1 MGINYD
7 FDDLEA
13 FMAVKETNSFRLAA
27 EKLHLSQSV
36 ISRRIRKLETALDSI
51 LFERT
56 TRSVK
61 PTLAAKRLHVRAKA
75 MLDDRR
81 EMTLAMRD
89 ESVAFQY
96 QRNIVITVALVPT
109 VVSLLIP
116 TSVKAFHKLGQKARF
131 RLLDLTANGV
141 AEQVAK
147 GEADFGIS
155 SIPELEPNTEFIPLF
170 NDEIVMVCPENH
182 KLAELSLVNWTD
194 FAAEELIVPC
204 RGTGNRLLI
213 DETMARAGLSISWSY
228 EIRRSTTA
236 LELVAAGMG
245 LALLPKSAIDPNKIN
260 GVEIRT
266 ISNPCIIRPIGL
278 LKRIG
283 HKPTAA
289 EEIFMS
295 IICRVASEI

>member
-1 MGINYD
+1 M
-7 FDDLEA
+7 
-13 FMAVKETNSFRLAA
+13 
-27 EKLHLSQSV
+27 
-36 ISRRIRKLETALDSI
+36 
-51 LFERT
+51 
-56 TRSVK
+56 
-61 PTLAAKRLHVRAKA
+61 
-75 MLDDRR
+75 
-81 EMTLAMRD
+81 
-89 ESVAFQY
+89 
-96 QRNIVITVALVPT
+96 
-109 VVSLLIP
+109 
-116 TSVKAFHKLGQKARF
+116 
-131 RLLDLTANGV
+131 
-141 AEQVAK
+141 AK

-266 ISNPCIIRPIGL
+266 ISNPSIIRPIGL

-289 EEIFMS
+289 EEVFMS
-295 IICRVASEI
+295 IISRVASEI